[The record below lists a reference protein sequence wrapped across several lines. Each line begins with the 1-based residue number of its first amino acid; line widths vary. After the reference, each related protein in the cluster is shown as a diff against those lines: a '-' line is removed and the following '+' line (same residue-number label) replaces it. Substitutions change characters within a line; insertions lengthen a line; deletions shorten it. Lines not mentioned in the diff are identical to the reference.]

1 MTSSAE
7 DRMGRLESLK
17 QTLDD
22 KNIRQDKASMMRQL
36 SQEFDRQ
43 VQMAD
48 KSVITNDIG
57 DAEAHRLIAES
68 IQGILATFEA
78 IKE

>member
-7 DRMGRLESLK
+7 DRMGRLKSLN

-22 KNIRQDKASMMRQL
+22 NNIRQDKASMMKQL

-43 VQMAD
+43 LQMAD
-48 KSVITNDIG
+48 KCVSANDIG
-57 DAEAHRLIAES
+57 GAEAHRLIAES
-68 IQGILATFEA
+68 IQQILATFES

>member
-7 DRMGRLESLK
+7 DRMGRLKSLN

-22 KNIRQDKASMMRQL
+22 NNIRQDKASMMKQL

-43 VQMAD
+43 LQMAD
-48 KSVITNDIG
+48 KCVSVMI
-57 DAEAHRLIAES
+57 
-68 IQGILATFEA
+68 
-78 IKE
+78 

>member
-1 MTSSAE
+1 
-7 DRMGRLESLK
+7 
-17 QTLDD
+17 
-22 KNIRQDKASMMRQL
+22 MMKQL

-48 KSVITNDIG
+48 KCVSANDIG
-57 DAEAHRLIAES
+57 GAEAHRLIAES
-68 IQGILATFEA
+68 IQQILATFES

>member
-1 MTSSAE
+1 MTSSEE
-7 DRMGRLESLK
+7 DRMGRLKSLK

-22 KNIRQDKASMMRQL
+22 NNIRQDKVQQDEATITK
-36 SQEFDRQ
+36 FNRQ

-48 KSVITNDIG
+48 KSVSANDIG

-68 IQGILATFEA
+68 IQQILATFEA

>member
-7 DRMGRLESLK
+7 DRMGRLNSLK

-22 KNIRQDKASMMRQL
+22 SNIRQDKASMMRQL
-36 SQEFDRQ
+36 SQEFDIQ

-48 KSVITNDIG
+48 KSVSANDIG
-57 DAEAHRLIAES
+57 DAEAHRLIADS
-68 IQGILATFEA
+68 IQQILATFEA

>member
-7 DRMGRLESLK
+7 DRMGRLKSLK

-22 KNIRQDKASMMRQL
+22 NNIRQDKASMMRQL
-36 SQEFDRQ
+36 SQEFNRQ

-48 KSVITNDIG
+48 KSVSANDIG

-68 IQGILATFEA
+68 IQQILATFEA